1 MFKSHL
7 LADLSLDS
15 AGDTGVADTKEAAGR
30 CARSE
35 PVTTGQP
42 LDQRLKMDLQVNWR
56 VLLRDLPQ
64 RLHGFIS
71 DYCLLHCSKALKR
84 RLCVK
89 EEEV

>member
-1 MFKSHL
+1 MLLFVKGHL

-15 AGDTGVADTKEAAGR
+15 AGDAWITDAKEAAGR
-30 CARSE
+30 CARGE

-64 RLHGFIS
+64 GLHGFIS
-71 DYCLLHCSKALKR
+71 DYCLLHCS
-84 RLCVK
+84 
-89 EEEV
+89 

>member
-1 MFKSHL
+1 MFSVILVLLYIKSHL

-15 AGDTGVADTKEAAGR
+15 AGDTRITDAKEAAGR

-35 PVTTGQP
+35 PVTAGQP

-64 RLHGFIS
+64 GLHGFIS
-71 DYCLLHCSKALKR
+71 DYCLLHCS
-84 RLCVK
+84 
-89 EEEV
+89 